1 MIKTIKSLFYII
13 FLFSMNLS
21 CAQDKF
27 TYKEV
32 PASFVKT
39 KDISSS
45 VNLLKNKAFK
55 VVDILPTNYKKDAS
69 QDYTMY
75 LQKAIDE
82 NAVVLLPDFPILV
95 NDKGI
100 KLNNNSVLLFDNNSQ
115 LKLKPT
121 DKGGYA
127 IININ
132 NKKNVSIY
140 NAKIVGDR
148 NEHLGT
154 KGEWGMGIS
163 INDASDVKVYN
174 AVIKNC
180 WGDGIYIGGKN
191 FSNNVTISGGLIDNN
206 RRNGISIIG
215 GDNILLQDL
224 VISNSNGANPQTGID
239 LEPNNQQNKKLNVS
253 LKSILTFNNK
263 LNGLSFYL
271 DNLKDTVTSNN
282 VQILVDDYRD
292 LYSTNGMSYS
302 NRKSETK
309 KSLNGSILLNNIDL
323 KYNVKPFRYLYNNSS
338 LDNINLKVNDFKSD
352 HKDNN
357 GIVND
362 LQKFSQQRIKYN
374 NQ

>member
-140 NAKIVGDR
+140 SAKIVGDR

-174 AVIKNC
+174 AIIKNC

-362 LQKFSQQRIKYN
+362 LQKFSQQKIKYN
-374 NQ
+374 Q

>member
-1 MIKTIKSLFYII
+1 MIRTMKLFFYII

-27 TYKEV
+27 TYREV
-32 PASFVKT
+32 PDSFVKT
-39 KDISSS
+39 MDISSS

-55 VVDILPTNYKKDAS
+55 VVDILPPNYKKDGS
-69 QDYTMY
+69 EDYTIY

-82 NAVVLLPDFPILV
+82 NTIVLLPNFPLLV

-100 KLNNNSVLLFDNNSQ
+100 KLNNNSVLLFDSSSQ
-115 LKLKPT
+115 IKLKPT

-127 IININ
+127 IISIN

-140 NAKIVGDR
+140 DAKIIGDR

-163 INDASDVKVYN
+163 INDAVDVKIYN

-180 WGDGIYIGGKN
+180 WGDGIYLGGKS
-191 FSNNVTISGGLIDNN
+191 FSTNVNIIGGLIDNN

-215 GDNILLQDL
+215 GDNILLQNL

-239 LEPNNQQNKKLNVS
+239 LEPNTQQNKTLNVT

-271 DNLKDTVTSNN
+271 DNLKGDMQSNN
-282 VQILVDDYRD
+282 VQILVDNYKD

-302 NRKSETK
+302 NRKSQTK
-309 KSLNGSILLNNIDL
+309 KSLNGNIMLNNIDL

-352 HKDNN
+352 HKDNK
-357 GIVND
+357 GIVTD
-362 LQKFSQQRIKYN
+362 LQKFSQQKIKYN
-374 NQ
+374 Q

>member
-32 PASFVKT
+32 PASFLKT
-39 KDISSS
+39 EDISSS

-140 NAKIVGDR
+140 NAKIIGDR

>member
-174 AVIKNC
+174 AIIKNC

-362 LQKFSQQRIKYN
+362 LQKFSQQKIKYN
-374 NQ
+374 Q